1 LYQPR
6 INLATDR
13 ATSKLLPSNS
23 LQTAQQKKMGL
34 EKPMIQKN
42 RPAP

>member
-23 LQTAQQKKMGL
+23 LQTAQQKKWAW
-34 EKPMIQKN
+34 KSP
-42 RPAP
+42 